1 MNIRFLSLLILFALF
16 YSCDKNEKL
25 FYRFS
30 PNESSIYFKNQLV
43 ENEKFN
49 LIEYLYFYNGG
60 GVATGDINNDGLLD
74 VYFVSNQGENKLY
87 LNKGNFK
94 FEDISK
100 IAGVE
105 SLGEWKTG
113 VSMVDLN
120 GDGYLDIYQT
130 RLGGYKNIIGKNEL
144 FINNGDLTFTES
156 AKEYGLDFEGFS
168 THSAFF
174 DYDSDGDLDVYLLNH
189 SVHTER
195 SYGSSKLRYER
206 NEKSGDK
213 LYRNE
218 ISDGKNIFT
227 DVSEES
233 GILGSN
239 IGYGLGISISDINRD
254 GCDDIYISNDFREND
269 YLYINNCDGTF
280 KENLEKNINYTSR
293 FSMGNDIS
301 DINNDLYPD
310 IFVLDM
316 LPEDEKVL
324 KSSSGDD
331 SYEIYKLK
339 LGFGFN
345 KQFARNT
352 LQLNNGNNSFSEVS
366 QLLGI
371 HATDWSWSTLME
383 DFDIDGN
390 IDLYISNGIVKRP
403 NDMDYINFLSNE
415 KINSGLV
422 QNPDLNNKDLLNEM
436 PDGKVSNYAFKNLS
450 DLEFKNVSKDWGLD
464 YEGYSNG
471 ATYDDFDKDGDQ
483 DLVVNNINDY
493 SFIYKNNSREKNL
506 GNYLNIEF
514 HGKNFNLNGIGAK
527 VTLWSDQK
535 IIYKENFLNRG
546 FMSSKSSGLNFGLGK
561 SSMIDS
567 LEVVW
572 SSKKSQKLYSID
584 VNKTIELFEE
594 NANEIFK
601 NNNDNPI
608 IFHDLSNEDLI
619 EYKHNENVFND
630 FNRESL
636 IPYMIS
642 KEGPAIAV
650 ADINNDEF
658 QDIYIGSPSFQE
670 SKLFFG
676 NKSGKYK
683 LSQQISIEKDY
694 LSEDVDA
701 LFFDAD
707 NDGDLDLYVI
717 SAGNEFSVNSNSVK
731 DRMYFNNAGVYE
743 KNKELV
749 EINQHNSVVKNYDY
763 DNDGDQDLFIGGRVI
778 PSEYGISPKSY
789 LLKNDGT
796 GNFKIDIIFKDL
808 GMITDAKWSDMNG
821 DGIKDLITC
830 GDWNSINVFINKNG
844 ELVMDS
850 LFIGRSLKGWWFS
863 IETADLNNDGKMDII
878 AGNLGNNSKLK
889 PSKEA
894 EVHMYIDDF
903 DNNSRLEHIITYQ
916 KKSKEYPIANK
927 DELSKQLNY
936 LNRDFFYYKD
946 FAGLDIREIFSEKS
960 LSNSKKLSVN
970 NFNSMV
976 LLNYGK
982 NFEAIELPLLAQVS
996 PIRDIQVLDYNK
1008 DGNKDLLLVGNNSN
1022 VSPFFGSFDSNFGVL
1037 LKGEGNGNFSYIN
1050 QSISGLKIRGDVSKI
1065 LPLDKNKSKFVIGK
1079 NDDNISIISLANE
1092 K

>member
-1 MNIRFLSLLILFALF
+1 MKIQLSLLLILSALF
-16 YSCDKNEKL
+16 YSCDRNEKL

-60 GVATGDINNDGLLD
+60 GVATGDVNNDGLLD

-100 IAGVE
+100 SAGVE

-113 VSMVDLN
+113 VSMVDIN
-120 GDGYLDIYQT
+120 GDGYLDIYQN
-130 RLGGYKNIIGKNEL
+130 RLGGYKNIRGKNEL

-218 ISDGKNIFT
+218 VSGGNNIFT

-254 GCDDIYISNDFREND
+254 GCDDIYVSNDFREND

-280 KENLEKNINYTSR
+280 TEDLEKNINYTSR

-324 KSSSGDD
+324 KSSAGDD
-331 SYEIYKLK
+331 SFEIYKLK

-345 KQFARNT
+345 KQFTRNT

-390 IDLYISNGIVKRP
+390 IDIYISNGIVKRP

-450 DLEFKNVSKDWGLD
+450 DLEFKDVSKDWGLD

-471 ATYDDFDKDGDQ
+471 ATYDDFDGDGDQ
-483 DLVVNNINDY
+483 DLVLNNINDY

-506 GNYLNIEF
+506 GNYLNIKF

-527 VTLWSDQK
+527 VTLWSNQK

-561 SSMIDS
+561 SSMVDS

-584 VNKTIELFEE
+584 VNKTISLYEL
-594 NANEIFK
+594 NANKLFK
-601 NNNDNPI
+601 NNNEKPI
-608 IFHDLSNEDLI
+608 IFYDLSNEDLI

-630 FNRESL
+630 FNREAL
-636 IPYMIS
+636 IPYMVS
-642 KEGPAIAV
+642 KEGPAIAIE
-650 ADINNDEF
+650 DINNDNF
-658 QDIYIGSPSFQE
+658 LDIYIGSPSFQE
-670 SKLFFG
+670 SKLFLG

-683 LSQQISIEKDY
+683 LSQQMSIEKDY

-707 NDGDLDLYVI
+707 NDGDLDLYVV

-731 DRMYFNNAGVYE
+731 DRMYFNNDGVFE
-743 KNKELV
+743 KNKKLV
-749 EINQHNSVVKNYDY
+749 EINQHNSIVKNYDY

-778 PSEYGISPKSY
+778 PGEYGISPKSY

-796 GNFKIDIIFKDL
+796 GNFKIDRIFNDL
-808 GMITDAKWSDMNG
+808 GMITDAKWDDMNG

-830 GDWNSINVFINKNG
+830 GDWNNINIFNNKKG
-844 ELVMDS
+844 ELIMDS
-850 LFIGRSLKGWWFS
+850 LFIGNSLKGWWFS

-878 AGNLGNNSKLK
+878 AGNLGNNSKLR

-894 EVHMYIDDF
+894 EVSMYIDDF

-927 DELSKQLNY
+927 DELSKELNY

-946 FAGLDIREIFSEKS
+946 FAGLDVREIFSKES
-960 LSNSKKLSVN
+960 LSSSQKLSVN

-976 LLNYGK
+976 LLNYGD
-982 NFEAIELPLLAQVS
+982 NFEVIELPLLAQVS
-996 PIRDIQVLDYNK
+996 PIRDIQVLDYNR

-1050 QSISGLKIRGDVSKI
+1050 QSTSGLKIRGDISKI

-1079 NDDNISIISLANE
+1079 NDDNISIISLVNE

>member
-1 MNIRFLSLLILFALF
+1 MKIQFSLLLILSALF
-16 YSCDKNEKL
+16 YSCDRNEKL
-25 FYRFS
+25 FYRFP

-60 GVATGDINNDGLLD
+60 GVATGDVNNDGLLD

-100 IAGVE
+100 SAGVE

-113 VSMVDLN
+113 ISMVDVN
-120 GDGYLDIYQT
+120 GDGYLDIYQN
-130 RLGGYKNIIGKNEL
+130 RLGGYKNIKGKNEL

-218 ISDGKNIFT
+218 ISDGNNIFT

-254 GCDDIYISNDFREND
+254 GCDDIYVSNDFREND

-280 KENLEKNINYTSR
+280 TEDLEKNINYTSR

-324 KSSSGDD
+324 KSSAGDD
-331 SYEIYKLK
+331 SFEIYKLK

-345 KQFARNT
+345 KQFTRNT
-352 LQLNNGNNSFSEVS
+352 LQLNNGNNSFSEIS

-390 IDLYISNGIVKRP
+390 IDVYISNGIVKRP

-450 DLEFKNVSKDWGLD
+450 DLEFKDVSKDWGLD

-471 ATYDDFDKDGDQ
+471 ATYDDFDGDGDQ
-483 DLVVNNINDY
+483 DLVLNNINDY

-506 GNYLNIEF
+506 GNYLNIKF
-514 HGKNFNLNGIGAK
+514 HGKNYNLNGIGAK

-561 SSMIDS
+561 SSMVDS

-584 VNKTIELFEE
+584 VNKTISLYEL
-594 NANEIFK
+594 NANKLFK
-601 NNNDNPI
+601 NNNEKPI
-608 IFHDLSNEDLI
+608 IFYDLSNEDLI

-630 FNRESL
+630 FNREAL
-636 IPYMIS
+636 IPYMVS
-642 KEGPAIAV
+642 KEGPAIAIE
-650 ADINNDEF
+650 DINNDNF
-658 QDIYIGSPSFQE
+658 LDIYIGSPSFQE
-670 SKLFFG
+670 SKLFLG

-683 LSQQISIEKDY
+683 LSQQMSIEKDY

-707 NDGDLDLYVI
+707 NDGDLDLYVV

-731 DRMYFNNAGVYE
+731 DRMYFNNDGVFE
-743 KNKELV
+743 KNKKLV
-749 EINQHNSVVKNYDY
+749 EINQHNSIVKNYDY

-778 PSEYGISPKSY
+778 PGEYGISPKSY

-796 GNFKIDIIFKDL
+796 GNFKIDRIFNDL
-808 GMITDAKWSDMNG
+808 GMITDAKWDDMNG
-821 DGIKDLITC
+821 DGIKDLVTC
-830 GDWNSINVFINKNG
+830 GDWNNINIFNNKNG
-844 ELVMDS
+844 ELIIDS
-850 LFIGRSLKGWWFS
+850 LFIGNSLKGWWFS

-878 AGNLGNNSKLK
+878 AGNLGNNSKLR

-894 EVHMYIDDF
+894 EVSMYIDDF
-903 DNNSRLEHIITYQ
+903 DNNSSLEHIITYQ

-946 FAGLDIREIFSEKS
+946 FAGLDVREIFSEES
-960 LSNSKKLSVN
+960 LSSSQKLSVN

-976 LLNYGK
+976 LLNYGD
-982 NFEAIELPLLAQVS
+982 NFEVIELPLLAQVS
-996 PIRDIQVLDYNK
+996 PIRDIQVLDYNR

-1050 QSISGLKIRGDVSKI
+1050 QSTSGLKIRGDISKI

-1079 NDDNISIISLANE
+1079 NDDNISIISLVNE

>member
-1 MNIRFLSLLILFALF
+1 MKIQFSLLLILSALF
-16 YSCDKNEKL
+16 YSCDRNEKL

-60 GVATGDINNDGLLD
+60 GVATGDVNNDGLLD

-100 IAGVE
+100 SAGVE

-113 VSMVDLN
+113 VSMVDVN
-120 GDGYLDIYQT
+120 GDGYLDIYQN
-130 RLGGYKNIIGKNEL
+130 RLGGYKNIRGKNEL

-218 ISDGKNIFT
+218 ISDGNNIFT

-254 GCDDIYISNDFREND
+254 GCDDIYVSNDFREND

-280 KENLEKNINYTSR
+280 TEDLEKNINYTSR

-324 KSSSGDD
+324 KSSAGDD
-331 SYEIYKLK
+331 SFEIYKLK

-345 KQFARNT
+345 KQFTRNT
-352 LQLNNGNNSFSEVS
+352 LQLNNGNNSFSEIS

-390 IDLYISNGIVKRP
+390 IDVYISNGIVKRP

-450 DLEFKNVSKDWGLD
+450 DLEFKDVSKDWGLD

-471 ATYDDFDKDGDQ
+471 ATYDDFDGDGDQ
-483 DLVVNNINDY
+483 DLVLNNINDY

-506 GNYLNIEF
+506 GNYLNIKF
-514 HGKNFNLNGIGAK
+514 HGKNYNLNGIGAK

-561 SSMIDS
+561 SSMVDS

-572 SSKKSQKLYSID
+572 PSKKSQKLYSID
-584 VNKTIELFEE
+584 VNKTISLYEL
-594 NANEIFK
+594 NANKLFK
-601 NNNDNPI
+601 NNNDKPI
-608 IFHDLSNEDLI
+608 IFYDLSNEDLI

-630 FNRESL
+630 FNREAL
-636 IPYMIS
+636 IPYMVS
-642 KEGPAIAV
+642 KEGPAIAIE
-650 ADINNDEF
+650 DINNDKF
-658 QDIYIGSPSFQE
+658 LDIYIGSPSFQE
-670 SKLFFG
+670 SKLFLG

-683 LSQQISIEKDY
+683 LSQQMSIEKDY

-707 NDGDLDLYVI
+707 NDGDLDLYVV

-731 DRMYFNNAGVYE
+731 DRMYFNNDGVFE
-743 KNKELV
+743 KNKKLV
-749 EINQHNSVVKNYDY
+749 EINQHNSIVKNYDY

-778 PSEYGISPKSY
+778 PGEYGISPKSY

-796 GNFKIDIIFKDL
+796 GNFKIDRIFNDL
-808 GMITDAKWSDMNG
+808 GMITDAKWDDMNG
-821 DGIKDLITC
+821 DGIKDLVTC
-830 GDWNSINVFINKNG
+830 GDWNNINIFNNKNG
-844 ELVMDS
+844 ELIIDS
-850 LFIGRSLKGWWFS
+850 LFIGNSLKGWWFS

-878 AGNLGNNSKLK
+878 AGNLGNNSKLR

-894 EVHMYIDDF
+894 EVSMYIDDF

-946 FAGLDIREIFSEKS
+946 FAGLDVREIFSEES
-960 LSNSKKLSVN
+960 LSSSQKLSVN

-976 LLNYGK
+976 LLNYGD
-982 NFEAIELPLLAQVS
+982 NFEVIELPLLAQVS
-996 PIRDIQVLDYNK
+996 PIRDIQVLDYNR

-1050 QSISGLKIRGDVSKI
+1050 QSTSGLKIRGDISKI

-1079 NDDNISIISLANE
+1079 NDDNISIISLVNE

>member
-1 MNIRFLSLLILFALF
+1 MKIQFSLLLILSALF
-16 YSCDKNEKL
+16 YSCDRNEKL

-100 IAGVE
+100 SAGVE

-113 VSMVDLN
+113 VSMVDVN
-120 GDGYLDIYQT
+120 GDGYLDIYQN
-130 RLGGYKNIIGKNEL
+130 RLGGYKNIRGKNEL
-144 FINNGDLTFTES
+144 FINNGDLTFTGS

-218 ISDGKNIFT
+218 ISDGNNIFT

-254 GCDDIYISNDFREND
+254 GCDDIYVSNDFREND

-280 KENLEKNINYTSR
+280 TEDLEKNINYTSR

-324 KSSSGDD
+324 KSSAGDD
-331 SYEIYKLK
+331 SFEIYKLK

-345 KQFARNT
+345 KQFTRNT
-352 LQLNNGNNSFSEVS
+352 LQLNNGNNSFSEIS

-390 IDLYISNGIVKRP
+390 IDVYISNGIVKRP

-450 DLEFKNVSKDWGLD
+450 DLEFKDVSKDWGLD

-471 ATYDDFDKDGDQ
+471 ATYDDFDGDGDQ
-483 DLVVNNINDY
+483 DLVLNNINDY

-506 GNYLNIEF
+506 GNYLNIKF
-514 HGKNFNLNGIGAK
+514 HGKNYNLNGIGAK

-561 SSMIDS
+561 SSMVDS

-572 SSKKSQKLYSID
+572 PSKKSQKLYSID
-584 VNKTIELFEE
+584 VNKTISLYEL
-594 NANEIFK
+594 NANKLFK
-601 NNNDNPI
+601 NNNDKPI
-608 IFHDLSNEDLI
+608 IFYDLSNEDLI

-630 FNRESL
+630 FNREAL
-636 IPYMIS
+636 IPYMVS
-642 KEGPAIAV
+642 KEGPAIAIE
-650 ADINNDEF
+650 DINNDKF
-658 QDIYIGSPSFQE
+658 LDIYIGSPSFQE
-670 SKLFFG
+670 SKLFLG

-683 LSQQISIEKDY
+683 LSQQMSIEKDY

-707 NDGDLDLYVI
+707 NDGDLDLYVV

-731 DRMYFNNAGVYE
+731 DRMYFNNDGVFE
-743 KNKELV
+743 KNKKLV
-749 EINQHNSVVKNYDY
+749 EINQHNSIVKNYDY

-778 PSEYGISPKSY
+778 PGEYGISPKSY

-796 GNFKIDIIFKDL
+796 GNFKIDRIFNDL
-808 GMITDAKWSDMNG
+808 GMITDAKWDDMNG
-821 DGIKDLITC
+821 DGIKDLVTC
-830 GDWNSINVFINKNG
+830 GDWNNINIFNNKNG
-844 ELVMDS
+844 ELIIDS
-850 LFIGRSLKGWWFS
+850 LFIGNSLKGWWFS

-878 AGNLGNNSKLK
+878 AGNLGNNSKLR

-894 EVHMYIDDF
+894 EVSMYIDDF

-946 FAGLDIREIFSEKS
+946 FAGLDVREIFSEES
-960 LSNSKKLSVN
+960 LSSSQKLSVN

-976 LLNYGK
+976 LLNYGD
-982 NFEAIELPLLAQVS
+982 NFEVIELPLLAQVS
-996 PIRDIQVLDYNK
+996 PIRDIQVLDYNR

-1050 QSISGLKIRGDVSKI
+1050 QSTSGLKIRGDISKI

-1079 NDDNISIISLANE
+1079 NDDNISIISLVNE